1 MKDARHNRSA
11 AANPRVAHCV
21 GFYFPQTV
29 GGTEVYV
36 RDLATALSQY
46 SVDSSIVAA
55 TDRAYEAYEWAGTP
69 VFRYPSNWADV
80 RETSEPSSTTGLSK
94 FQEVIARA
102 DPDVFHLHSWTTGA
116 GLRQLSQVAQLGI
129 PCVATVHVPSAL
141 CLRGTMILNGRE
153 PCDGRIDEKRCAQ
166 CWAISRGL
174 PSPVAFAVSRLPKMS
189 IGGSHEST
197 LTRRLATMLSAR
209 SLVDAQARDLHRMA
223 SLCDR
228 IVAPSQWVYAA
239 LAANAVPPQKIF
251 ISRQAVAETLVERG
265 STRRAGDRDQELRVG
280 FIGRLEH
287 YKGAHILLEAMGQ
300 IPREVPI
307 RLIVAGSGTELPYLR
322 TLEAAAEGD
331 ARIEFLGPILHDQLP
346 DFLKRIDVLAVPSN
360 YMETG
365 PLVVLEAYAFG
376 IPVMGANL
384 GGIAERIRDGV
395 DGWLLPFDDNRAWAA
410 AMQAAALDR
419 GQVARLAANIRQV
432 RTMAHV
438 ASEMAAQYRQILD
451 DRTAGTVSAAVA
463 GRDAR

>member
-1 MKDARHNRSA
+1 MTGTHNNRGGST
-11 AANPRVAHCV
+11 NLRVSHCV

-36 RDLATALSQY
+36 RDLATALLPY
-46 SVDSSIVAA
+46 SIDSNIVAA
-55 TDRAYEAYEWAGTP
+55 TDRAYEAYDWAGMP

-80 RETSEPSSTTGLSK
+80 RETSEAPSTKGLSK
-94 FQEVIARA
+94 FQEVILRA
-102 DPDVFHLHSWTTGA
+102 NPDVFHLHSWTTGA

-141 CLRGTMILNGRE
+141 CLRGTMILNGKE

-174 PSPVAFAVSRLPKMS
+174 PSPVAFGVSRLPRMS
-189 IGGSHEST
+189 IGGTHEST

-209 SLVDAQARDLHRMA
+209 SLVNIQARDLHRMA
-223 SLCDR
+223 SLCHR

-251 ISRQAVAETLVERG
+251 ISRQAVAKSLIERG
-265 STRRAGDRDQELRVG
+265 ARGGAAHDGRELRIG

-287 YKGAHILLEAMGQ
+287 YKGAHILLQAMGQ
-300 IPREVPI
+300 IPRNVPI

-331 ARIEFLGPILHDQLP
+331 ARIEFLGPILHDQVP
-346 DFLKRIDVLAVPSN
+346 DFLDRIDVLAVPSN

-395 DGWLLPFDDNRAWAA
+395 DGWLLPFDDSEAWAA
-410 AMQAAALDR
+410 AMRAAALDR
-419 GQVARLAANIRQV
+419 AQVARLAATIRPS
-432 RTMAHV
+432 RTMGDV
-438 ASEMAAQYRQILD
+438 ASEMAAQYRQVLNEASNMAPGETSD
-451 DRTAGTVSAAVA
+451 
-463 GRDAR
+463 RDAR